1 MEETKNKLSKILLPL
16 LKPKFFLPIA
26 GIIVVI
32 GAAIFIGNKFTTE
45 SKSTKLTLEDIG
57 ELATQSAYVT
67 EVNVTEDARDLF
79 GIEIPFTQ
87 SKTIFSYDVVI
98 KAGINFSDIQY
109 SVDDTSKTISVT
121 LPECKILTNEIQ
133 KVCYSVFKNML
144 RTSSQLFTTGM
155 FRSETNLLS

>member
-1 MEETKNKLSKILLPL
+1 MEETKNKLSKILPPL

-26 GIIVVI
+26 GKIVVI

-45 SKSTKLTLEDIG
+45 SKSTKLTFEDIG

-109 SVDDTSKTISVT
+109 SVDDTPKTISVT
-121 LPECKILTNEIQ
+121 LPECKILANEIQ